1 MCVSG
6 ERLDGIQKV
15 IGSIP
20 TVATKKRV
28 ASESHSKGQ
37 SGNRLRCS
45 PLGLRRFPYF
55 KRFLADFHAF
65 PEWFQESLVL

>member
-1 MCVSG
+1 MILA
-6 ERLDGIQKV
+6 E
-15 IGSIP
+15 
-20 TVATKKRV
+20 
-28 ASESHSKGQ
+28 ASKNCGDLESHSKGQ

-65 PEWFQESLVL
+65 PELFQESLVLSGCL